1 MEKKMDYGKIQ
12 IEGTITVKT
21 GLHIGGNDAFSPI
34 GAVDSPVI
42 KDVLSQDPY
51 IPGTTLKGKM
61 RSLLGRMY
69 NETSTKKREDDH
81 SRITRLFG
89 KGPGGIKEPKSNAV
103 AGKLIFSD
111 CSLINKEELKSLG
124 AEMVTE
130 VKYENSID
138 PLTAAANPRQIERV
152 IPGSVFRMELIYN
165 IYKGD
170 DEKKVLED
178 METLADGI
186 KLINYDYLGGNG
198 SRGYGAVEIHMDQVN
213 AVIGQVDEELLK
225 KCRETLGVL

>member
-1 MEKKMDYGKIQ
+1 M
-12 IEGTITVKT
+12 
-21 GLHIGGNDAFSPI
+21 
-34 GAVDSPVI
+34 
-42 KDVLSQDPY
+42 
-51 IPGTTLKGKM
+51 
-61 RSLLGRMY
+61 GRMY
-69 NETSTKKREDDH
+69 NETPTKKREDDH